1 MTKTTNSSRRSFL
14 QKAGLASL
22 TLPLG
27 GYQLLKAAPLPARQ
41 PQEKLSVLQ
50 PFRTVGK
57 HKIGIFSKALQWTDL
72 NQMADMVAES
82 GFDGVDLTVRPGG
95 HVEPERAKDDLPK
108 YAEAMK
114 KVGKEIVMIT
124 TAIDDADA
132 PYTVEIL
139 ETASKLGLGY
149 YRMGWYKYDAQKSVA
164 DNLSFYAEKM
174 KSLAELN
181 KAYRIW
187 GGYQNIA
194 GANVGSPLWDLVQIL
209 QQVNSPWLGSQYDI
223 RHAFVEGANSWPLG
237 FDQLRPDIKT
247 TVLKDFYWGKANG
260 KWEIVNVPMG
270 EGMVDFKNY
279 FDKMKVL
286 APDIPISVHQ
296 EYDLGGA
303 ELGQVKANI
312 TEAQLIAAMKKDFE
326 FIKKNLV

>member
-1 MTKTTNSSRRSFL
+1 MTKMDNTSRRSFL

-22 TLPLG
+22 ALPLG
-27 GYQLLKAAPLPARQ
+27 GYQLLNATPLPGKQ
-41 PQEKLSVLQ
+41 PLRKLSLEGS
-50 PFRTVGK
+50 TNAIGK
-57 HKIGIFSKALQWTDL
+57 HKIGIFSKALQWTEI
-72 NQMADMVAES
+72 NQMADMVAEA
-82 GFDGVDLTVRPGG
+82 GFDGIDLTVRPGG

-124 TAIDDADA
+124 TAIESADEPHA
-132 PYTVEIL
+132 TDIL
-139 ETASKLGLGY
+139 QTASMLGIRY

-164 DNLSFYAEKM
+164 DNLSFYANKM
-174 KSLAELN
+174 KPLAALN
-181 KAYRIW
+181 KANNIW

-194 GANVGSPLWDLVQIL
+194 GANVGSPIWDITQIL
-209 QQVNSPWLGSQYDI
+209 KQLNSPWLGSQYDI
-223 RHAFVEGANSWPLG
+223 RHAFVEGANSWTLG
-237 FDQLRPDIKT
+237 FEQLIPYIKT
-247 TVLKDFYWGKANG
+247 TVLKDFYWGKSNG

-270 EGMVDFKNY
+270 EGMVDFKTY

-286 APDIPISVHQ
+286 APDMPISVHQ

-312 TEAQLIAAMKKDFE
+312 TEAQMVIVMKKEMAFVKD
-326 FIKKNLV
+326 NL